1 MAVIKNGWLKGIVN
15 GVSTRLYAHS
25 HAKICAY
32 GDPAAGVSVEDKID
46 ELNSNLES
54 LSSFY
59 VDMDTEKITLTGV
72 DSAAIQFQPPK
83 RDGYE
88 PVAAIVRSI
97 SGENGA
103 YLVANARTNGWV
115 SVCNCKSIT
124 ISAVFTIRLFYKKI
138 N

>member
-1 MAVIKNGWLKGIVN
+1 MEYSKVGWKDFPDTSTKLNAENLNKMDQGIMD
-15 GVSTRLYAHS
+15 
-25 HAKICAY
+25 AKEAINKL
-32 GDPAAGVSVEDKID
+32 EKETN

>member
-1 MAVIKNGWLKGIVN
+1 MEYNRVNWKDYPDTTTKLNAENLNKMDEGI
-15 GVSTRLYAHS
+15 AA
-25 HAKICAY
+25 AKEA
-32 GDPAAGVSVEDKID
+32 ID
-46 ELNSNLES
+46 EINNNLES

-72 DSAAIQFQPPK
+72 DSAAVQFQPPK

-88 PVAAIVRSI
+88 AVAAIVRSI

-103 YLVANARTNGWV
+103 YLVASARPNGWV

-124 ISAVFTIRLFYKKI
+124 ISAIFTIRLFYRKI

>member
-15 GVSTRLYAHS
+15 GVSTRLYAHTHS
-25 HAKICAY
+25 DLCVY
-32 GDPAAGVSVEDKID
+32 GDPANGVTVTKKID

-103 YLVANARTNGWV
+103 YIVASARPNGWV

-124 ISAVFTIRLFYKKI
+124 ISVVFTIRLFYRKI
-138 N
+138 K

>member
-1 MAVIKNGWLKGIVN
+1 MEYSKVNWKDFPDTSTKLNAENLNKMDQGIMDAKEAINEING
-15 GVSTRLYAHS
+15 
-25 HAKICAY
+25 
-32 GDPAAGVSVEDKID
+32 
-46 ELNSNLES
+46 NLES

-59 VDMDTEKITLTGV
+59 VDVDTEKITLTGV

-103 YLVANARTNGWV
+103 YLVASARPNGWV

-124 ISAVFTIRLFYKKI
+124 ISVVFTIRLFYKKI

>member
-1 MAVIKNGWLKGIVN
+1 MEYNRVNWKDYPDTTTKLNAENLNKMDEGI
-15 GVSTRLYAHS
+15 AA
-25 HAKICAY
+25 AKEA
-32 GDPAAGVSVEDKID
+32 ID
-46 ELNSNLES
+46 EINSNLES

-59 VDMDTEKITLTGV
+59 VDIDTEKITLTGV
-72 DSAAIQFQPPK
+72 DSAAVQFQPPK

-88 PVAAIVRSI
+88 AVAAIVRSI

-103 YLVANARTNGWV
+103 YLVASARPNGWV

-124 ISAVFTIRLFYKKI
+124 ISVVFTIRLFYRKI